1 MCIID
6 VHDVSK
12 QFRDALV
19 LDHVNLRVEQGTIVG
34 IIGRNGSGKTVL
46 LKLMCGLLRP
56 TSGTVTVFGEQL
68 GKQRDFSAD
77 TGLLIETPEFLPYQ
91 SAYQSLYAL
100 SLIRRK
106 VGKEEIKAVLR
117 QVGLDPES
125 RKPVGKY
132 SLGMRQRLGIAQA
145 LMEQPKL
152 LLLDEP
158 MNGLDSAGAE
168 DFRQLFRCLREQG
181 TTIVL
186 ATHIREDIE
195 GLCERVYQI
204 ENGRLEGQA

>member
-1 MCIID
+1 MCVID
-6 VHDVSK
+6 VRDVSK
-12 QFRDALV
+12 QFKDAVV
-19 LDHVNLRVEQGTIVG
+19 LDHVNLRIEQGVIVG
-34 IIGRNGSGKTVL
+34 IVGRNGSGKTVL
-46 LKLMCGLLRP
+46 LKLICGLLQP
-56 TSGTVTVFGEQL
+56 TSGTVIVHGGQL
-68 GKQRDFSAD
+68 GKRRDFPTD

-91 SAYQSLYAL
+91 TAYQSLYAL
-100 SLIRRK
+100 SLIRK
-106 VGKEEIKAVLR
+106 KTGKEEIKAVLR

-145 LMEQPKL
+145 LMERPKL

-168 DFRQLFRCLREQG
+168 ELRQLFRSLREQG

-186 ATHIREDIE
+186 ATHIKEDIE
-195 GLCERVYQI
+195 GLCERVYRI
-204 ENGRLEGQA
+204 ENGRLGNLF

>member
-12 QFRDALV
+12 QFKDALV
-19 LDHVNLRVEQGTIVG
+19 LDHVNLQVEQGTIIG

-56 TSGTVTVFGEQL
+56 TSGTVTVLGEQL

-106 VGKEEIKAVLR
+106 VGKEEIKAVLQ

-145 LMEQPKL
+145 LVEHPKL

-158 MNGLDSAGAE
+158 MNGLDSTGAE
-168 DFRQLFRCLREQG
+168 DFRQLFRHLREQG

-186 ATHIREDIE
+186 ATHIKEDIE
-195 GLCERVYQI
+195 GLCEHVYQI
-204 ENGRLEGQA
+204 ENGRLERRF